1 MIHLQIACPQSNWRK
16 SYVLWINR
24 FNVGYKVFL
33 FKGKLLKFEKIFT
46 DKSHEQM
53 KGGVL
58 WNTAYI
64 FFFFCKILYM
74 NPENFHF
81 IFTCH
86 CPSLCQRVFLSNFGH
101 WIILHVHI
109 PSKIPSSA
117 VVCAAR
123 SPLDIHC
130 LVLQSNMQEFS
141 TLVWCS
147 RVQFERLHASQQ
159 SCGVSH
165 LLLHSSLFK

>member
-53 KGGVL
+53 QGGVL

-64 FFFFCKILYM
+64 FFFFVKFFIWTLKI
-74 NPENFHF
+74 F
-81 IFTCH
+81 I
-86 CPSLCQRVFLSNFGH
+86 LSSF
-101 WIILHVHI
+101 VT
-109 PSKIPSSA
+109 
-117 VVCAAR
+117 V
-123 SPLDIHC
+123 
-130 LVLQSNMQEFS
+130 
-141 TLVWCS
+141 
-147 RVQFERLHASQQ
+147 
-159 SCGVSH
+159 
-165 LLLHSSLFK
+165 LHSVESFPE